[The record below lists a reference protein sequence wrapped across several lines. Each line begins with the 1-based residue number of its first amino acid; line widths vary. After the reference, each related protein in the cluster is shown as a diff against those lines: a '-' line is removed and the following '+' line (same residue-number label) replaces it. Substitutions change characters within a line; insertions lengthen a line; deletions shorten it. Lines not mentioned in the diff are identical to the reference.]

1 MMAHAI
7 QKNWNLVFQLASNR
21 TQQAEL
27 VEMGFNDNEHGSWH
41 TNHTKTI
48 EERDQEDYDPDYCY
62 DPQGRNY
69 VVHGVAAQAL
79 LLALAIFSEGGI
91 VACRKHPQLA
101 LALQA
106 IALGLFGNRKPVR

>member
-1 MMAHAI
+1 
-7 QKNWNLVFQLASNR
+7 
-21 TQQAEL
+21 
-27 VEMGFNDNEHGSWH
+27 MGFNDNEHGSWH